1 MEHSLKD
8 HHKTHASP
16 SPVHP
21 STSSPVPQ
29 KRARDYGEELKGL
42 SPSGDE
48 GSPRDQSMLAF
59 KRRKLGYS
67 TGASGSDSESLDDG
81 EIVETPSN
89 SHVTRPVTTNP
100 CSQATMG
107 SEPLN
112 TTRVLSEDGEITT
125 SLGAKEDLSQAR
137 EVNGGKGPEESQGYE
152 NRSSTISHHPPPSLP
167 GWNHSIQLGTRTTFK
182 AKPASSPLQV
192 PRAAI
197 KPSDENREEQ
207 TKREK
212 KRVRSRNPVSS
223 FEASNAT
230 WNFPL
235 DAPEVVAPENIS
247 EEEDF
252 WSTLLKNWIVHL
264 VRANSETADRLTYK
278 VVRSGWSLYFTKRM
292 GFLQGTK
299 KHITAT
305 RVVAQNFMTSLDK
318 DNIETMISDARQNPC
333 ATQPNDDVSATGSSL
348 SSHDEEFRLQSK
360 YFPGANDPSRYCL
373 SCSGIGHSVQT
384 CPELSCRFCESK
396 NHRSFGC
403 PMRRRCDK
411 CHQTGHTVDTCQEKL
426 SLAADELGG
435 CIFCNAD
442 HLDQDCSE
450 IWTTFKPSELNLRKV
465 KSIPAFCYVCGGEKH
480 YGPECSL
487 AGQSDKATGRTT
499 WSKANRDLYVDP
511 ECEGIAIAWTNF
523 DPSQITKGEFHIP
536 GRATRKTHT
545 YFVSSEESEEDL
557 IHPLVKK
564 SVSRGE
570 IRIASN
576 IGTANGN
583 SRGRGGNHKSWQPP
597 LPPGTPPPPA
607 EHGPRRSFQSAS
619 SGTLPPRPQPFS
631 HGGSSGR
638 GRGGYRSRGRGRG
651 RGK

>member
-1 MEHSLKD
+1 
-8 HHKTHASP
+8 
-16 SPVHP
+16 
-21 STSSPVPQ
+21 
-29 KRARDYGEELKGL
+29 
-42 SPSGDE
+42 
-48 GSPRDQSMLAF
+48 MLAF

-67 TGASGSDSESLDDG
+67 TGVSGSDSESLDDG

-89 SHVTRPVTTNP
+89 SHVTRPVTTKP

-112 TTRVLSEDGEITT
+112 TTNVLSEDGEITT

-137 EVNGGKGPEESQGYE
+137 EVNGGEGPGESQGYE

-182 AKPASSPLQV
+182 AKPASSPPQV

-223 FEASNAT
+223 FEASNAS

-247 EEEDF
+247 EGEDF

-360 YFPGANDPSRYCL
+360 YFPGANDPSR
-373 SCSGIGHSVQT
+373 
-384 CPELSCRFCESK
+384 
-396 NHRSFGC
+396 
-403 PMRRRCDK
+403 
-411 CHQTGHTVDTCQEKL
+411 
-426 SLAADELGG
+426 
-435 CIFCNAD
+435 
-442 HLDQDCSE
+442 
-450 IWTTFKPSELNLRKV
+450 
-465 KSIPAFCYVCGGEKH
+465 
-480 YGPECSL
+480 
-487 AGQSDKATGRTT
+487 
-499 WSKANRDLYVDP
+499 
-511 ECEGIAIAWTNF
+511 
-523 DPSQITKGEFHIP
+523 QITKGEFHIP

-564 SVSRGE
+564 PVSRGE

-583 SRGRGGNHKSWQPP
+583 SRGRSGNHKSWQPP
-597 LPPGTPPPPA
+597 LPPGTPPPLA
-607 EHGPRRSFQSAS
+607 EHGPRRPFQSAS